1 MPVQN
6 LQTLCITAALP
17 FWPLTTGLGEAR
29 TKNSALAPPKAQ
41 YHQKSAVPTCSK
53 PQQSLHRAFYP
64 SHFRQTWGQAASKT
78 PSQVPQGIT
87 MAGMFWLAFS
97 QGFLPASSLLKFH
110 LVSQTGDRIF
120 LPFVTQEGI
129 LLLSDARNCCV
140 VSRRWT
146 QSQWLPAKLQTM
158 LPRPLFFPRS
168 RAAWPQDMDVHL
180 TAAWSSL
187 LPLHTFFFFPKKCI
201 WTGTQAKANILAQ
214 TSDFTLLISPR
225 EIWLHWLQA
234 AVAAPPWQGGDR
246 ARHTAPAPQP
256 DAQKP
261 RWVPSVVLEPGQAC
275 SLQAQGRYG
284 SRFIF
289 LHFTKQWL
297 IIAEWCQ
304 CLISTMG

>member
-187 LPLHTFFFFPKKCI
+187 LPLHTYFFFSQEMYLDRHTGQGQH
-201 WTGTQAKANILAQ
+201 TGT
-214 TSDFTLLISPR
+214 DF
-225 EIWLHWLQA
+225 WLHLINQSKGDLA
-234 AVAAPPWQGGDR
+234 ALATGSSGSSPLTGRWQGTAHSPCSA
-246 ARHTAPAPQP
+246 ARCTEASLSPLRGAGAWPGLQP
-256 DAQKP
+256 SST
-261 RWVPSVVLEPGQAC
+261 RSLWVPFYFSSLYKTVAHYCRMMPVLN
-275 SLQAQGRYG
+275 
-284 SRFIF
+284 
-289 LHFTKQWL
+289 
-297 IIAEWCQ
+297 
-304 CLISTMG
+304 